1 MGGGNGKV
9 SWGHF
14 MGCLNSNQEVW
25 TLSLKSWVPLKPFFK
40 IKNMIYSDCVICV
53 YIVFHSHLSWNTRFK
68 MKTIEYFIFA
78 SLLMLK
84 CDRFLGSDTL
94 VNFRYVDGEVEKTLR
109 SFYSLQLKP
118 IFSCSVFGRD
128 IEQQISVVFV
138 VNLNMFENIPP
149 PSSQA

>member
-1 MGGGNGKV
+1 
-9 SWGHF
+9 
-14 MGCLNSNQEVW
+14 
-25 TLSLKSWVPLKPFFK
+25 
-40 IKNMIYSDCVICV
+40 
-53 YIVFHSHLSWNTRFK
+53 

-78 SLLMLK
+78 SLLVLK
-84 CDRFLGSDTL
+84 CDWFLGSDTL
-94 VNFRYVDGEVEKTLR
+94 LNFRYVDGEVKKTLR

-138 VNLNMFENIPP
+138 VNFNMFENIPL